1 MQCPERT
8 RRLDHFERTA
18 RAFAEAVSGLR
29 DLHGYD
35 LIAQER
41 LVTHIREACDSAA
54 SSLTEHEQSHGCSR
68 VSASESVDD
77 KEAAHRY

>member
-18 RAFAEAVSGLR
+18 RAYAEAIGGLR
-29 DLHGYD
+29 DLQGYD

-41 LVTHIREACDSAA
+41 LVHHIREACDAA
-54 SSLTEHEQSHGCSR
+54 AAALADHQQSHGCAR
-68 VSASESVDD
+68 AGVHPGLENKVA
-77 KEAAHRY
+77 

>member
-18 RAFAEAVSGLR
+18 RAYAEAVSGLR
-29 DLHGYD
+29 DLQGYD

-41 LVTHIREACDSAA
+41 LVTHIREACDAAAA
-54 SSLTEHEQSHGCSR
+54 SLAEHHKSHGCARMGAQPSLENK
-68 VSASESVDD
+68 VA
-77 KEAAHRY
+77 